1 MGSGIKFI
9 SQVLNQKGA
18 PALYEDIID
27 NRPAATFEGRLFFAT
42 DVINGDTIFRDNGD
56 GTWSALAGNA
66 GGIATATNGL
76 SIYDD
81 TAVGLGGTLSQPDTV
96 IIGDTR
102 VWRTTS
108 NENNQGFNL
117 NFDGEIYQFGIL
129 ENEAE
134 NRTYTRY
141 QDGEILT
148 ENYDYAD
155 DIFFNIF
162 HTIGE
167 YEMVCRF
174 LDENLYNY
182 SPLII
187 LAGQSTTLNVRK
199 YDDINDGT
207 ATATFQMNFR
217 RNEDNDALYCVYNFA
232 NVPVFADNATALA
245 AGLIVGDI
253 YRHDASS
260 ESGDQLRIVH

>member
-1 MGSGIKFI
+1 VEISG
-9 SQVLNQKGA
+9 
-18 PALYEDIID
+18 
-27 NRPAATFEGRLFFAT
+27 
-42 DVINGDTIFRDNGD
+42 
-56 GTWSALAGNA
+56 
-66 GGIATATNGL
+66 GGILSATNGL
-76 SIYDD
+76 TVYDD
-81 TAVGLGGTLSQPDTV
+81 TAVGLGGTLSQPDT
-96 IIGDTR
+96 IIEGDTR
-102 VWRTTS
+102 VWRTRS
-108 NENNQGFNL
+108 FENNQGFNL

-129 ENEAE
+129 ENQAG

-141 QDGEILT
+141 QDGEILN
-148 ENYDYAD
+148 EIFDSAD

-167 YEMVCRF
+167 YEMNCTF

-182 SPLII
+182 SPLQI
-187 LAGQSTTLNVRK
+187 LAGQSTTLNVRR
-199 YDDINDGT
+199 YDEINDGT

-217 RNEDNDALYCVYNFA
+217 RNLDNDALYCVYNFA
-232 NVPVFADNATALA
+232 NVPIFADNAAALA